1 MVLVSWSS
9 WTSTVVNVSW
19 LTPLICFPNTE
30 HSGYLSFRI
39 CSQWNAWNLNFLYL
53 RFKHSYEAE
62 LSDSQHFLCT
72 CSTLAMSSK
81 KLINTAEGCVDEALE
96 GFVLVNPGLQVLQG
110 HRVVV
115 RSDVED
121 VIKAGKVTLL
131 CGGGSGHEPAHAG
144 LYNINFMKRQGTN
157 QQIKNCRRTF
167 IHRLRKW
174 CWQTLLNS
182 ILNFPGYI
190 GSGMLSAAVAGAV
203 FTSPPPSSILAALRT
218 ITKPGAGWY

>member
-1 MVLVSWSS
+1 MLKPMVLVSWSS

-144 LYNINFMKRQGTN
+144 LYNMNLWRDRA
-157 QQIKNCRRTF
+157 QISK
-167 IHRLRKW
+167 LRIVDAHLFTDW
-174 CWQTLLNS
+174 GN
-182 ILNFPGYI
+182 
-190 GSGMLSAAVAGAV
+190 GAD
-203 FTSPPPSSILAALRT
+203 
-218 ITKPGAGWY
+218 KHY

>member
-1 MVLVSWSS
+1 MLKRANCPSNIHRIDFPLFSQSS
-9 WTSTVVNVSW
+9 FPKQGLLKHAKTDGTCQLIIMDKYSRQCQ
-19 LTPLICFPNTE
+19 LICFPNTE

-144 LYNINFMKRQGTN
+144 LYNMNLWRDRA
-157 QQIKNCRRTF
+157 QISK
-167 IHRLRKW
+167 LRIVDAHLFTDW
-174 CWQTLLNS
+174 GN
-182 ILNFPGYI
+182 
-190 GSGMLSAAVAGAV
+190 GAD
-203 FTSPPPSSILAALRT
+203 
-218 ITKPGAGWY
+218 KHY

>member
-1 MVLVSWSS
+1 MQCSDAKFSRNWLVLSTSSVAEGTYIHALKFARIFSIFSQSSFPKQGLLKHAKPMVLVSWSS

-96 GFVLVNPGLQVLQG
+96 GLVLVNPGLQVLQG

-115 RSDVED
+115 RNDVED

-144 LYNINFMKRQGTN
+144 L
-157 QQIKNCRRTF
+157 
-167 IHRLRKW
+167 
-174 CWQTLLNS
+174 
-182 ILNFPGYI
+182 
-190 GSGMLSAAVAGAV
+190 
-203 FTSPPPSSILAALRT
+203 
-218 ITKPGAGWY
+218 